1 MKPNLPLARRGF
13 LKASAGTLAAAS
25 AWPAMVAS
33 RSAQA
38 APAPAKPAAPSE
50 RLVIGMIGTGDLG
63 RRHHLEGKILS
74 HPNLDCVAVCD
85 VDSHHVNLAARSIFN
100 KTGKRPG
107 VYHDFRKLLDRKD
120 LDAVFVVTPDH
131 WHALCAIAAV
141 EAGKDVY
148 CEKPLTLT
156 VDEGR
161 KMVAT
166 ARRYGSVLQTGNMQR
181 SDARFRHAV
190 ELVRNERIGKVKTIH
205 TYIGSVHEPNWEPL
219 QTPPSELDWDLWLGP
234 APWAD
239 YFPGRCH
246 YEFRWFSE
254 YSGGKMTDWG
264 AHHNDQAQWALDM
277 DSSGPVFV
285 EGKGV
290 RFEKGPYNVFK
301 TFDVHYR
308 YANGVDL
315 FCHGNGPNGV
325 RYEGT
330 DGWIFVSRS
339 KIEASDPA
347 ILEWEPGAN
356 DKKVINTGSDPD
368 NWTNHYGNWI
378 DCIKTRQRPICDVE
392 VGHRSASLC
401 HLGNIAMTLGRP
413 LQWDPAKEQFEGD
426 EAANALLSRPMR
438 APWKL

>member
-1 MKPNLPLARRGF
+1 VKPNLPLARRGF